1 MGRTRKK
8 AGFSPWMGSFALEQ
22 SIEGSS
28 NLLVLLLVK
37 VKREGGGSTTHGLR
51 SLTANFP
58 HLHFPHHG
66 VPVKVL
72 SQGPACYLLV

>member
-1 MGRTRKK
+1 MAWMGRTCRK

-37 VKREGGGSTTHGLR
+37 VKREVRGP
-51 SLTANFP
+51 P
-58 HLHFPHHG
+58 HM
-66 VPVKVL
+66 
-72 SQGPACYLLV
+72 ACVA